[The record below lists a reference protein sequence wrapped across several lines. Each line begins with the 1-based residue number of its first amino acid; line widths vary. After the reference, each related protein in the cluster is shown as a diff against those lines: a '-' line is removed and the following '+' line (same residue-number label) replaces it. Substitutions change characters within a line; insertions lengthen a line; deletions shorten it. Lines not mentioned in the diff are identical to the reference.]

1 MSLSTI
7 FQLHRG
13 SLYYWWMKTEYLE
26 KTTHQ
31 QQRRYFKMEQVD
43 LIIEVND
50 IHVLVIEGCHGCD
63 HTEVAYHH

>member
-1 MSLSTI
+1 MFVKMENIDLNNLWI
-7 FQLHRG
+7 VFQNLR
-13 SLYYWWMKTEYLE
+13 
-26 KTTHQ
+26 

>member
-1 MSLSTI
+1 MCNLSEVENTKHVCI
-7 FQLHRG
+7 
-13 SLYYWWMKTEYLE
+13 SSP
-26 KTTHQ
+26 HQ
-31 QQRRYFKMEQVD
+31 TDIIKQRRYFKMEQVD

>member
-1 MSLSTI
+1 MFVKMENIDLKNQWI
-7 FQLHRG
+7 VFQNH
-13 SLYYWWMKTEYLE
+13 
-26 KTTHQ
+26 

-50 IHVLVIEGCHGCD
+50 IHVLVIEGCHGRD

>member
-1 MSLSTI
+1 MFVKMENIDLNNLWI
-7 FQLHRG
+7 VFQN
-13 SLYYWWMKTEYLE
+13 
-26 KTTHQ
+26 HQ

-43 LIIEVND
+43 LIIEVSD